1 MLLAWFGYLLAE
13 LFQFQPLH
21 FPNALDV
28 IQAGV
33 FIHPRLRL
41 AFVAG
46 GVLRPASR

>member
-1 MLLAWFGYLLAE
+1 MLLNWFGYLLAE

-21 FPNALDV
+21 RPNTLNV

-33 FIHPRLRL
+33 LFPHGYGL
-41 AFVAG
+41 AFAAG